1 MNIKGSINILLLLIV
16 ALVATVSALS
26 WRLGYRAAVASI
38 GSATITTKADT
49 LIVRDTVTVECP
61 VPILTTITDTLRIA
75 YPDIIT
81 IRDTVFVHLPVE
93 TKVYRSPDYRAIVSG
108 VRPSLDTI
116 EIYQKKL
123 IVSNPP
129 VIPPLN
135 ETQQK
140 HHHWSIAL
148 QVGYGLTIH
157 ENRITSLPYIGAGLS
172 YSLVEW

>member
-1 MNIKGSINILLLLIV
+1 MNMKSSINVLLLIV
-16 ALVATVSALS
+16 VALVAAVSALS
-26 WRLGYRAAVASI
+26 WRLGYRAAVTST
-38 GSATITTKADT
+38 GSATITAKADT

-61 VPILTTITDTLRIA
+61 VPIFTTTTDTLRIA

-81 IRDTVFVHLPVE
+81 IRDTVFVHLPIE
-93 TKVYRSPDYRAIVSG
+93 TKVYRSPDYRAVVSG

-116 EIYQKKL
+116 EIYQKSL

-129 VIPPLN
+129 AIPPLK

-140 HHHWSIAL
+140 HHRWSVAL

-157 ENRITSLPYIGAGLS
+157 DNSITPIPYIGAGLS

>member
-1 MNIKGSINILLLLIV
+1 MNIKGSINVLLLIIV
-16 ALVATVSALS
+16 ALVATVSVLS
-26 WRLGYRAAVASI
+26 WRLGYRAAVASTS
-38 GSATITTKADT
+38 SAAISTKADT
-49 LIVRDTVTVECP
+49 LIARDTVTIECP
-61 VPILTTITDTLRIA
+61 VPILTTITDTLLIA

-81 IRDTVFVHLPVE
+81 IRDTMFVHLPVE

-116 EIYQKKL
+116 EIFQKKL
-123 IVSNPP
+123 IVSNPTL
-129 VIPPLN
+129 IPPLK

-148 QVGYGLTIH
+148 QVGYGLAIH

>member
-1 MNIKGSINILLLLIV
+1 MNIKGSINVLLLIIV
-16 ALVATVSALS
+16 ALVATVSVLS
-26 WRLGYRAAVASI
+26 WRLGYRAAVASTS
-38 GSATITTKADT
+38 SAAISTKADT
-49 LIVRDTVTVECP
+49 LIARDTVTIECP
-61 VPILTTITDTLRIA
+61 VPILTTITDTLLIA

-81 IRDTVFVHLPVE
+81 IRDTMFVHLPVE

-116 EIYQKKL
+116 EIFQKKL
-123 IVSNPP
+123 IVSNPT
-129 VIPPLN
+129 VIPPLK

-140 HHHWSIAL
+140 HHHWTIEL
-148 QVGYGLTIH
+148 QVGYGLAIH